1 MLPYPAYTNPVS
13 GPLNMTRALPE
24 YRCPPDVGPKSYL
37 ATGRQVERNDGTD
50 SVTKIHLDMT
60 DAVNVLVHAQSKS
73 PSDAKYAAATDVTS
87 V

>member
-24 YRCPPDVGPKSYL
+24 YRCTPDVGPKSYL